1 MASATDSGIDL
12 SDLLSAP
19 LVSTTEADMLTVR
32 KFMEFLHEFG
42 FTRHD
47 SPGPEP
53 ARASGSPTTDF
64 GRLRMLSFDYM
75 QPQPNGSTLPMR
87 LRVPALT
94 MVPLPLLQVTEADFD
109 FALRIVSAARQGEPF
124 SKTGPRPPPDEP
136 PSKKLLAD
144 PNRYRF
150 KAMLARGN
158 PQAPG
163 DSRKTPGPSL
173 ELNLKVH
180 VKMRHADMPTGV
192 SSMIQILT
200 EAIHREVRT
209 DKRPPEGTPPP
220 KPGSPQAPSRPPES
234 SGPPEPQATRPRRP
248 RRKRN
253 R

>member
-19 LVSTTEADMLTVR
+19 LVSTVEADMLTVR

-42 FTRHD
+42 FTRRD
-47 SPGPEP
+47 SPGTNP
-53 ARASGSPTTDF
+53 ARDSSSPNTDF
-64 GRLRMLSFDYM
+64 GQLRMLSFDYM
-75 QPQPNGSTLPMR
+75 QPQSNGSTQPMR

-109 FALRIVSAARQGEPF
+109 FSLRIVSAARQAAPLPGP
-124 SKTGPRPPPDEP
+124 GPRPSSGEV
-136 PSKKLLAD
+136 PSSKPLMD

-150 KAMLARGN
+150 KAMLASGP

-163 DSRKTPGPSL
+163 DSRKAPGPSL

-180 VKMRHADMPTGV
+180 VKMRHADLPTGV
-192 SSMIQILT
+192 SSMLQLLT
-200 EAIHREVRT
+200 EAIHRE
-209 DKRPPEGTPPP
+209 
-220 KPGSPQAPSRPPES
+220 SRPDKGMPEEAPTPS
-234 SGPPEPQATRPRRP
+234 LPSEGSAPPEPRAPRPKRPRR
-248 RRKRN
+248 RRN

>member
-19 LVSTTEADMLTVR
+19 LVSTVEADMLTVR

-42 FTRHD
+42 FTRRD
-47 SPGPEP
+47 SPGKDP
-53 ARASGSPTTDF
+53 AKASSSPNTDF
-64 GRLRMLSFDYM
+64 GRLRMLSFDYQ
-75 QPQPNGSTLPMR
+75 QPQSNGSTLPMR

-109 FALRIVSAARQGEPF
+109 FALRIVSAARQGTALPG
-124 SKTGPRPPPDEP
+124 SGPRPS
-136 PSKKLLAD
+136 PSEAPSGKLLAD

-158 PQAPG
+158 PQAPA
-163 DSRKTPGPSL
+163 DARKTPGPSL

-180 VKMRHADMPTGV
+180 VKMRHADMPSGV
-192 SSMIQILT
+192 TSMLQLLT
-200 EAIHREVRT
+200 EAIHREL
-209 DKRPPEGTPPP
+209 RPDTKLEETPPP
-220 KPGSPQAPSRPPES
+220 SGGST
-234 SGPPEPQATRPRRP
+234 PPEPQAPRPRRLK
-248 RRKRN
+248 RRRN